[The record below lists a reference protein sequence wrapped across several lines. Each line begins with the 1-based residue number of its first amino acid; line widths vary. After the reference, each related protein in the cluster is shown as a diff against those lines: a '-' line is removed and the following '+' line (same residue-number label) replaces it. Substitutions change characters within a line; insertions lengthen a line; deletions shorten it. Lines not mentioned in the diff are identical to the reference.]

1 MLTAA
6 SLTKPVSQKMRCAPA
21 DMGFI
26 KVLAKAAQ
34 IVNMGLHEER
44 FVLVSDKKIGNPA
57 QSLL

>member
-1 MLTAA
+1 
-6 SLTKPVSQKMRCAPA
+6 
-21 DMGFI
+21 MGFI